1 MRNWINLIEGL
12 SLDREN
18 KAPKAGY
25 RVVRETG
32 VVNVPVSQIYPF
44 AVHQAAQNTQ
54 VDASREEENNRLAQY
69 ISQNNKVLG
78 SIVVTI
84 DIDRKRAYIADGN
97 HRSVMAYRHNPN
109 MLVPVRF
116 QELTGLSK
124 GLPSASDYDGRFD
137 RYFK

>member
-12 SLDREN
+12 SLDRDK
-18 KAPKAGY
+18 KASKAGY

-44 AVHQAAQNTQ
+44 AVHQVSQNAQVN
-54 VDASREEENNRLAQY
+54 ASREEENNRLAQY
-69 ISQNNKVLG
+69 ISQNNKVPG
-78 SIVVTI
+78 SIVVSI

-97 HRSVMAYRHNPN
+97 HRSVMAYHHNPN
-109 MLVPVRF
+109 MLVPVKF
-116 QELTGLSK
+116 QELSGLAR
-124 GLPSASDYDGRFD
+124 GLPTASNYDGRFE